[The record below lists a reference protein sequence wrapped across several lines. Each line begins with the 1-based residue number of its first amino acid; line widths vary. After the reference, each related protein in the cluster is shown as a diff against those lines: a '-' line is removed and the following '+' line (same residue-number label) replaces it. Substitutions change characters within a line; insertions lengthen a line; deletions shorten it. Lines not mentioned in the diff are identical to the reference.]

1 MPTSSFGGN
10 MNSATRKF
18 DQEFIEWYEHGA
30 QLCERN
36 NKGDPF
42 SYARAK
48 EIYAACVL
56 GHQVAETLSGPDA
69 IDKNGEEIEYKST
82 IGKNCVGVYNGI
94 SVQSSWPE
102 QERYLREKKILKY
115 PWHYFN
121 RFQDGKLVES
131 WRMSGEKVYDCLLPK
146 LKKKFPTVLKKKDP
160 RLGANVSWTQI
171 QKFGTRII

>member
-18 DQEFIEWYEHGA
+18 DQEFIEWYERGA

-56 GHQVAETLSGPDA
+56 GHQVAETLSGADA
-69 IDKNGEEIEYKST
+69 IDNNGEEVEYKST
-82 IGKNCVGVYNGI
+82 IKETCRGAYTGI
-94 SVQSSWPE
+94 SVQSSWEE

-115 PWHYFN
+115 PRHYYN
-121 RFQDGKLVES
+121 RFQEGKLVES
-131 WRMSGEKVYDCLLPK
+131 WMMDGKKVYDILLPK
-146 LKKKFPTVLKKKDP
+146 LKNKFPTVLQKKDP
-160 RLGANVSWTQI
+160 RLSASVTWGEI
-171 QKFGTRII
+171 KKFGKRII